1 MLRSLRADFVRSL
14 LSKPPDQPTLTSLR
28 PISKPP
34 PWPDIK
40 VNFDGACF
48 QDEKLAGAAAVI
60 RDRNGQVLATMA
72 DRFPFPHSIVAIEVI
87 VAIKALNF
95 ALELGHNSIILEG
108 DSKIA
113 IEAMQSGFPALADY
127 GHLIEE
133 VKMLAESFVAIE
145 FSFVPR

>member
-1 MLRSLRADFVRSL
+1 MRSL

-28 PISKPP
+28 PISKTP

-60 RDRNGQVLATMA
+60 RDRHGQVLATMA

>member
-1 MLRSLRADFVRSL
+1 
-14 LSKPPDQPTLTSLR
+14 
-28 PISKPP
+28 
-34 PWPDIK
+34 
-40 VNFDGACF
+40 
-48 QDEKLAGAAAVI
+48 
-60 RDRNGQVLATMA
+60 MA
-72 DRFPFPHSIVAIEVI
+72 DRFPFPHSIVAFEVI